1 MSLVP
6 VRQGVLRR
14 RRIDRRTRD
23 IVRKVR
29 QFLARITSK
38 TSAHPTAANTPIV
51 ASSPSEVQERSG
63 EVVVR
68 VPILGFS
75 ALELYVLPDWD
86 SLTIEGRIKQ
96 RRTFD
101 GTHWTETIEKRLSHR
116 LVFDFE
122 LDPNRVTAT
131 LNDATVE
138 IIAHK
143 LQA

>member
-1 MSLVP
+1 V
-6 VRQGVLRR
+6 
-14 RRIDRRTRD
+14 
-23 IVRKVR
+23 
-29 QFLARITSK
+29 
-38 TSAHPTAANTPIV
+38 V
-51 ASSPSEVQERSG
+51 ASSPSEVQEVSG

-68 VPILGFS
+68 IPILGFT

-101 GTHWTETIEKRLSHR
+101 GKHWTETIEKRLSHR

-138 IIAHK
+138 IVAHK
-143 LQA
+143 LRP